1 METQVLQHNSEPGVD
16 LIAQPQRAIIAAQ
29 SKPVKKGP
37 RTQRQYLLPRPSKEV
52 ENIWI
57 LIGPR
62 RRDRWMHVHHPR
74 LVKRRYLLLNL
85 LHPDILFRYL
95 QPSPVVIRVQ
105 REIYHIFWS
114 FPQATRE
121 HIPISARVDASR
133 KQNKRDLK

>member
-74 LVKRRYLLLNL
+74 LVKRRSPR
-85 LHPDILFRYL
+85 HFVPIFAAEPCRHSGSKGDISYFL
-95 QPSPVVIRVQ
+95 V
-105 REIYHIFWS
+105 
-114 FPQATRE
+114 FPTG
-121 HIPISARVDASR
+121 
-133 KQNKRDLK
+133 NKRTHSDICSG